1 MNSIFDIS
9 DKPLDDKVRLSLR
22 SFAVVAGT
30 AAVVMGIN
38 VLFSLIAS
46 FVTYGKAAEL
56 KREMEGFSANTF
68 RVPEPSMGGL
78 ILQTVITLAIWGV
91 LIYFLSGFAR
101 KTKQGIDSNNQA
113 LITTGLGNL
122 ASYFKIIGVLLCI
135 FVGFMLLALLVAL

>member
-22 SFAVVAGT
+22 SFAVIAGT

-46 FVTYGKAAEL
+46 FVTYGKATEL
-56 KREMEGFSANTF
+56 KREMEGFGTNTF

-78 ILQTVITLAIWGV
+78 VLQTVITLAVWGV

-135 FVGFMLLALLVAL
+135 FVGLMLLALLAAL

>member
-46 FVTYGKAAEL
+46 FVTYGKATEL
-56 KREMEGFSANTF
+56 KREMEGFGTNTF

-78 ILQTVITLAIWGV
+78 VLQTVITLAVWGV

-135 FVGFMLLALLVAL
+135 FVGLMLLALLAAL